1 MVKPLSIKKMSS
13 LRNELWAS
21 CYQKCIDYD
30 VSIRDFAV
38 ILVSMAS
45 EMVHDRASSKENAM
59 QVLNRGIE
67 LGENLNNLRAE
78 NENTH

>member
-1 MVKPLSIKKMSS
+1 MVKPLSIKKMNA

-21 CYQKCIDYD
+21 CYQSCIDYN

-59 QVLNRGIE
+59 QVLNRGIQ
-67 LGENLNNLRAE
+67 LGENLNNWR
-78 NENTH
+78 NNNGR